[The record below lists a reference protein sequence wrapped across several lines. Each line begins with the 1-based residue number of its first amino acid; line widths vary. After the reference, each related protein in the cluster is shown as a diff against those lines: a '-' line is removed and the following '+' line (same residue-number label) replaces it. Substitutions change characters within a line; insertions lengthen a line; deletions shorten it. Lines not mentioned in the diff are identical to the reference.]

1 MVVNIADG
9 GFSQCQARF
18 GIDAGHVQVLVVDQ
32 LIGKLNVG
40 TFPDLQIVAV
50 SARAVLYIFAFDQ
63 CGQCSGA
70 AWIIHVESEHAR
82 ARQLQLGNHVGGF
95 LFFVVPLRYGGA
107 DDNHD
112 QRQGNTEF
120 QQG

>member
-1 MVVNIADG
+1 MNIADG

-82 ARQLQLGNHVGGF
+82 SGQLQLGNHVGGF
-95 LFFVVPLRYGGA
+95 LFFVVPLRHGGTQRNN
-107 DDNHD
+107 DDAHRD
-112 QRQGNTEF
+112 AELQ
-120 QQG
+120 